1 MRKTQLRALPFGTLV
16 ASAAFALGCGE
27 DKPITTTGSG
37 GMGGAGST
45 ISSSSSTGSTSS
57 SSSGAFPDV
66 FTVTGIVT
74 DGEKPVA
81 DAIVLQGGG
90 KPAFVTGADGTFTL
104 EMTTTIPGT
113 PTVVASKIGYRTGGV
128 EFIEAPVESV
138 EIVMHEVKPP
148 DNTMG
153 YTYGPPGVG
162 DADIDNSTAVCG
174 HCHTTIVAQFN
185 TSAHAKA
192 TKDPLVQDLYAGTS
206 NADAASC
213 TAAGGIF
220 RQGLV
225 PGTAMDTKNKC
236 YVGGGVLAD
245 LNGCGAPNDLAC
257 DDPTRPE
264 MEKPKL
270 FGHCADCHAA
280 GLPGPTGGRN
290 LLDATGTSFD
300 HGNHCDVCHKVSDI
314 DLEKPPG
321 VAGRLILQRPR
332 ETVTGMPGAKL
343 RQVMYGPLL
352 DVPNKFMGGSYQP
365 KFSQAIFCAGCHEQ
379 EQDALV
385 PGTSIDPARFPSG
398 LPTHS
403 TYSEWSDSAW
413 AMAGAHCQHCHM
425 PPNDGL
431 TNTVDT
437 TKPEKA
443 SITNGFVRPPE
454 EIRSHA
460 FRGPLTG
467 PNRLLDVALG
477 MWLAAE
483 IVGNELSVSVKL
495 SNQGAGHAVPTGE
508 PMRSLLLVVQANA
521 CGEKLALKGGLL
533 LDDVAGALSRG
544 IVGQDVTPSGNEW
557 SWSAAAAIA
566 KPGNVIRVIRDSG
579 QWIDYPG
586 IGFFANPLLGPAEKG
601 LPLYAPVGE
610 ARIVSVMDNVL
621 TVDESIVAEPGDIVM
636 LGDSFNGDFADGAS
650 SLALAGAAGQSFARV
665 LVDAAGTRLVP
676 HYKAVDIV
684 SDNRLPPLE
693 PVTTSHLFEL
703 PAGCPSASVTATA
716 LYRPVPLQ
724 LGRLR
729 GWETRDWVAATR
741 KEVIAI
747 P

>member
-1 MRKTQLRALPFGTLV
+1 ML
-16 ASAAFALGCGE
+16 AAVITGCDE

-37 GMGGAGST
+37 GMGGAGGST
-45 ISSSSSTGSTSS
+45 IASSSSTSSTSS

-81 DAIVLQGGG
+81 DAMVLQGGG

-104 EMTTTIPGT
+104 EMTTAIPGT

-148 DNTMG
+148 DNAMG
-153 YTYGPPGVG
+153 YTFGPPGVG

-213 TAAGGIF
+213 AAAGGTF
-220 RQGLV
+220 RQGIL

-236 YVGGGVLAD
+236 YIGGGVLPD
-245 LNGCGAPNDLAC
+245 LNGCGGPNDLAC
-257 DDPTRPE
+257 DDPVLADA
-264 MEKPKL
+264 EKPKL

-290 LLDATGTSFD
+290 LLEATGTAFD

-314 DLEKPPG
+314 DLDKPPG

-352 DVPNKFMGGSYQP
+352 DVPNEFMGGSYQP
-365 KFSQAIFCAGCHEQ
+365 KFSQATFCAGCHEQ
-379 EQDALV
+379 EQEALV
-385 PGTSIDPARFPSG
+385 PGTSVDPARFPSG

-413 AMAGAHCQHCHM
+413 AMAGAQCQHCHM

-431 TNTVDT
+431 ANTVDT

-495 SNQGAGHAVPTGE
+495 SNQGAGHAIPTGE
-508 PMRSLLLVVQANA
+508 PMRSILLVVQANA
-521 CGEKLALKGGLL
+521 CGETLPLKGGLL

-544 IVGQDVTPSGNEW
+544 IVGQDVLPSGNEW
-557 SWSAAAAIA
+557 SWNDAAAIA
-566 KPGNVIRVIRDSG
+566 KPGHVIRVIRDSG

-610 ARIVSVMDNVL
+610 ARVVSVLGNVL
-621 TVDESIVAEPGDIVM
+621 TVDKSIVADPGDIVM
-636 LGDSFNGDFADGAS
+636 LGNSFNGDFTDGAS

-693 PVTTSHLFEL
+693 PVTTSHLFAL